1 MVLITAMIN
10 AIIAGIRVHIDPK
23 TKAIPA
29 SGGIFPA

>member
-10 AIIAGIRVHIDPK
+10 AIIAGIRVHK
-23 TKAIPA
+23 ELKAKAIPA

>member
-10 AIIAGIRVHIDPK
+10 ANIAGIRVQTDPK
-23 TKAIPA
+23 AKAIPA